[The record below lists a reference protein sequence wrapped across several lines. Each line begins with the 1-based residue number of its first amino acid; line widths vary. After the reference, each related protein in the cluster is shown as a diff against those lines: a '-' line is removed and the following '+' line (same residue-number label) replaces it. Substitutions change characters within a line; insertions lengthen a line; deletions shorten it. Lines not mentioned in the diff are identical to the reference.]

1 MQRHSGPRGIRFLT
15 NASPPP
21 RSQNKPEGI
30 LLPKAQAEAVHGEL
44 PSSPVG
50 PSIGF
55 NSPGFGGGGG
65 SGIRDAVLTTVFGV
79 AVRELCATQ
88 SYSKLI

>member
-1 MQRHSGPRGIRFLT
+1 MQRHSGPRGIRFLSY
-15 NASPPP
+15 ASPPP
-21 RSQNKPEGI
+21 RSQNKPESI

-79 AVRELCATQ
+79 AVRELCALNSTRE
-88 SYSKLI
+88 IV